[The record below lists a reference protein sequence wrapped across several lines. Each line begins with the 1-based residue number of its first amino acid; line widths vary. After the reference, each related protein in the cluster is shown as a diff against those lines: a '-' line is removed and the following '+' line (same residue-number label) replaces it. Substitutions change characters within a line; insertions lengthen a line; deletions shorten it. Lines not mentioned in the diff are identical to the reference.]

1 MGLFSRVIAP
11 SGPRPGTVWTGGY
24 ARCEDRTLVEWPG
37 IYGTRRNGYGHEVID
52 PLVKLEFADD
62 GVTLVVIP

>member
-1 MGLFSRVIAP
+1 MRLLRLAAAVTRA
-11 SGPRPGTVWTGGY
+11 RPGTVWTGGY

-52 PLVKLEFADD
+52 PTVKLEFADD